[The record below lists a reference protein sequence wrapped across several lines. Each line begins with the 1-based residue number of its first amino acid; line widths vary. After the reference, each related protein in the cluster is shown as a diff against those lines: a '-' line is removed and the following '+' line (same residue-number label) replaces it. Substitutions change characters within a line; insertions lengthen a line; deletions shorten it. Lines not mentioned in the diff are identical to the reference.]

1 MYSNFKEKA
10 IGGASPAAFQSLLSP
25 PQLTRNA
32 VRPQCCNECLRVPAG
47 ARAEYVKEAV
57 QEDQAGNYQKA
68 FDLYK
73 IALEYFSTHLK
84 YEKNPR
90 SKAAISEK
98 ARLPCARARTPTC
111 PSSGIDDVGMYV
123 DDVRAG
129 DSCADVLNAMCAAQ
143 FKEYLERAEYIKSV
157 IDGQVTV
164 PQASGTGQKARTQWC
179 RRGQR
184 WGAERL
190 PACF

>member
-10 IGGASPAAFQSLLSP
+10 IGACPPPPPPAPHPTCSALLSL
-25 PQLTRNA
+25 QSA
-32 VRPQCCNECLRVPAG
+32 VRRRKSAVIHISDVRFFC
-47 ARAEYVKEAV
+47 AEYVKEAV

-98 ARLPCARARTPTC
+98 ARLSAYQRLQT
-111 PSSGIDDVGMYV
+111 SLKSGIRSY
-123 DDVRAG
+123 
-129 DSCADVLNAMCAAQ
+129 
-143 FKEYLERAEYIKSV
+143 
-157 IDGQVTV
+157 
-164 PQASGTGQKARTQWC
+164 
-179 RRGQR
+179 
-184 WGAERL
+184 RL
-190 PACF
+190 